1 MIDDE
6 SSDETCEVGQ
16 ELAASDKRV
25 EFRRHHT
32 NKGHIS
38 TYNEGLIDWSTAE
51 YTVLLSADDLLA
63 PGALSRAAQVM
74 SRHETIGM
82 VYGRAIDFLQDS
94 DVGKVK
100 TSAWDG
106 AYTRW
111 SGADWIERRCRAG
124 HNVISS
130 PEVVVRGSIQ
140 RSVGGYREDLPHAGD
155 FEMWLRIAAV
165 SDIAYVRGVPQAF
178 YRVHP
183 KSMLRSV
190 YGGGFFDLQQRKDSF
205 DALFQNYRHL
215 LPEADR
221 LRELANRTLARE
233 ALWDACRAYDRNE
246 VEESN
251 AGDLLQFA
259 QAIYPAA
266 CSLPEYAGLG
276 RRQRLGPVLCKRTQ
290 LFAAPA
296 VVRKIRKWVLKR
308 RWKRQGV

>member
-1 MIDDE
+1 MGTVDVVIPCYNYARYLRGCVRSVLSQADVSVRVLVIDDE
-6 SSDETCEVGQ
+6 SSDETYEVGQ

-25 EFRRHHT
+25 EFRRHHI

-94 DVGKVK
+94 DVDKVK

-130 PEVVVRGSIQ
+130 PEVVVREAFSGRSEDTGKIFHTLVISRCGCELQ
-140 RSVGGYREDLPHAGD
+140 RFLTSLTCAEFRRP
-155 FEMWLRIAAV
+155 F
-165 SDIAYVRGVPQAF
+165 IAYIRRACCVVCTVEVSLICSNAKIRLTPYSKITGTYCLKPI
-178 YRVHP
+178 
-183 KSMLRSV
+183 V
-190 YGGGFFDLQQRKDSF
+190 YGNCPT
-205 DALFQNYRHL
+205 A
-215 LPEADR
+215 R
-221 LRELANRTLARE
+221 LREKHFGTRAALMTETKLRNRTQVT
-233 ALWDACRAYDRNE
+233 Y
-246 VEESN
+246 S
-251 AGDLLQFA
+251 
-259 QAIYPAA
+259 
-266 CSLPEYAGLG
+266 SLPKQFIP
-276 RRQRLGPVLCKRTQ
+276 RRARCQNTRGSV
-290 LFAAPA
+290 
-296 VVRKIRKWVLKR
+296 
-308 RWKRQGV
+308 GDNG